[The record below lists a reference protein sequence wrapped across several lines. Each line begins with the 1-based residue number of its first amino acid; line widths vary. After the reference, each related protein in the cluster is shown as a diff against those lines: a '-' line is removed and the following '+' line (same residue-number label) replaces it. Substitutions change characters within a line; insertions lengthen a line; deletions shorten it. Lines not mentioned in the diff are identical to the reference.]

1 MNKPVAERRT
11 VPGAYVGLLVDVV
24 ARWNVTVEQLLDD
37 SDLAA
42 GQLLDPSWQIDFD
55 VYTHLLR
62 RALALTGE
70 PGLGF
75 HLGLQMKVTCHGLI
89 GFAAMIASDVR
100 GALEVAQEFLP
111 LQSSAVGLRLVVEG
125 DMASLYV
132 DQKWPDRA
140 LCEAGA
146 LFVLLGFAQMGE
158 AVTGR
163 KLHGIGDFTFP
174 RPDYFDRFEH
184 LLPGTVRFSQPE
196 TRAVFPAGYLDLPL
210 IMADPL
216 TARLAREQ
224 CKRELNALAGRAGVA
239 GLVRELIY
247 DEALGFG
254 TMDDVAVRL
263 HVSVRTLQRQLA
275 QEGSSFSAILDE
287 QRRHH
292 AIRLVRQHQ
301 ASLESVAEKLGYS
314 DVTNFSRAF
323 RRWTGKTPA
332 RFRG

>member
-140 LCEAGA
+140 LCEAEGFSLCSVPHCRDCSDFERCFGA
-146 LFVLLGFAQMGE
+146 EDGESAFA
-158 AVTGR
+158 R
-163 KLHGIGDFTFP
+163 
-174 RPDYFDRFEH
+174 
-184 LLPGTVRFSQPE
+184 
-196 TRAVFPAGYLDLPL
+196 RARG
-210 IMADPL
+210 
-216 TARLAREQ
+216 
-224 CKRELNALAGRAGVA
+224 
-239 GLVRELIY
+239 
-247 DEALGFG
+247 DEAL
-254 TMDDVAVRL
+254 
-263 HVSVRTLQRQLA
+263 RQ
-275 QEGSSFSAILDE
+275 G
-287 QRRHH
+287 
-292 AIRLVRQHQ
+292 
-301 ASLESVAEKLGYS
+301 
-314 DVTNFSRAF
+314 
-323 RRWTGKTPA
+323 
-332 RFRG
+332 